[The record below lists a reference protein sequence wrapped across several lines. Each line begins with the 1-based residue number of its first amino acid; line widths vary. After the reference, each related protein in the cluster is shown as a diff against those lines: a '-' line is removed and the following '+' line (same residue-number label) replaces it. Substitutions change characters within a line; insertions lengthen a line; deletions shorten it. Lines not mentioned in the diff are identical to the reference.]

1 MVIGHMP
8 RYIWLLAIATTIS
21 VTGGSFLWPLN
32 TIYMHNELGNTL
44 AFAGFVLMLNQAAT
58 IIGNLIGGVLFD
70 KYSPYKTILSGTAV
84 AMFAATGL
92 MFMHTNIVAYA
103 IFLIIIGLG
112 TGVVWPVMFA
122 MAGSVWPTG
131 GRRAFNAVY
140 VAQNLGVAIG
150 AALGGYIA
158 SFSYSYIFIAN
169 AFIISLFFIFV
180 LVMLKGMD
188 EERDRQMHTTIL
200 EQTTDVGNK
209 TSFVALIILASG
221 FLIAWFSYSQ
231 WQTTIASH
239 TQDIGI
245 PLEKYSLLWALNG
258 FLIVLG
264 QPLVKKFAERV
275 TSLKHQIYIGNSI
288 LISSFV
294 IAMFAEQFTF
304 FITAMAILTIGEMLV
319 WPAIP
324 ALANELAPPG
334 KAGFYQ
340 GFINSVAAAGRM
352 LGPIVGGVIVDQF
365 NISLLFYIVIGL
377 MFIPFITTRLFD
389 VHVKRLKL

>member
-1 MVIGHMP
+1 MP

-44 AFAGFVLMLNQAAT
+44 AFAGFILMLNQAAT
-58 IIGNLIGGVLFD
+58 IVGNLIGGVLFD
-70 KYSPYKTILSGTAV
+70 KFSPYKTILAGTAV
-84 AMFAATGL
+84 AMCAASGL
-92 MFMHTNIVAYA
+92 MFMHTNITAYA

-112 TGVVWPVMFA
+112 TGTVWPVMFA

-158 SFSYSYIFIAN
+158 SFSYAYIFIAN
-169 AFIISLFFIFV
+169 ASIIFLFFLFV
-180 LVMLKGMD
+180 LIMLKGMD
-188 EERDRQMHTTIL
+188 QERDRQMHTTIL
-200 EQTTDVGNK
+200 EQTTDLGNK
-209 TSFVALIILASG
+209 SAFIALIILSSG
-221 FLIAWFSYSQ
+221 FLITWFAYSQ

-239 TQDIGI
+239 TQDVGI
-245 PLEKYSLLWALNG
+245 PLEQYSLLWALNG

-264 QPLVKKFAERV
+264 QPLVRQFTKRIP
-275 TSLKHQIYIGNSI
+275 TLKTQIYIGNSI
-288 LISSFV
+288 LISSFI
-294 IAMFAEQFTF
+294 IAMFAEEFAF
-304 FITAMAILTIGEMLV
+304 FITAMAILTVGEMLV

-324 ALANELAPPG
+324 ALAHELAPSG

-340 GFINSVAAAGRM
+340 GFVNSVAAAGRM
-352 LGPIVGGVIVDQF
+352 MGPIIGGLIVDQL
-365 NISLLFYIVIGL
+365 NIRLLFYIIIGL
-377 MFIPFITTRLFD
+377 MFVPFITTRIFD
-389 VHVKRLKL
+389 MHLKKPASNDSTE

>member
-1 MVIGHMP
+1 MP
-8 RYIWLLAIATTIS
+8 KYIWLLAIATTIS

-32 TIYMHNELGNTL
+32 TIYMHNVLGNTL

-58 IIGNLIGGVLFD
+58 IIGNLIGGILFD
-70 KYSPYKTILSGTAV
+70 KFSPYKTILSGTAV
-84 AMFAATGL
+84 AMAAATGL
-92 MFMHTNIVAYA
+92 MFMHTNITAYA
-103 IFLIIIGLG
+103 IFLVIIGLG

-150 AALGGYIA
+150 ASLGGYIA
-158 SFSYSYIFIAN
+158 SFSYSYIFMAN
-169 AFIISLFFIFV
+169 AAIIFLFFLFV
-180 LVMLKGMD
+180 LIMLRDMD
-188 EERDRQMHTTIL
+188 KERDPQMHSTML
-200 EQTTDVGNK
+200 EQSSDVGNK
-209 TSFVALIILASG
+209 SSFRALLILASG

-264 QPLVKKFAERV
+264 QPLVKRFTERV
-275 TSLKHQIYIGNSI
+275 TSLKHQIYVGNTI
-288 LISSFV
+288 LISSFLV
-294 IAMFAEQFTF
+294 AIFAEKFTF
-304 FITAMAILTIGEMLV
+304 FIIAMAILTIGEMLV

-324 ALANELAPPG
+324 ALANNLAPPG

-352 LGPIVGGVIVDQF
+352 IGPVVGGLIVDQL
-365 NISLLFYIVIGL
+365 NIHILFYIVIGL
-377 MFIPFITTRLFD
+377 MFIPFLTTRIFD
-389 VHVKRLKL
+389 INVHVHKK